1 MENVLSIL
9 FCLSLLYLA
18 LTARV
23 KDCVNVLQVQGIIL
37 AVINTIP
44 LFHHFTWVELILP
57 VALLT
62 VKGILIPFYIR
73 KIISDLDIK
82 DPIEPTIQQF
92 TFLMLVITLMSAA
105 FVASSMLAKVTD
117 INIIPF
123 ASGFSAIITG
133 ILIIVFRRK
142 LLVHVMGFLALENGI
157 FLFGSSIAFKLPVII
172 ELGMLLDIFV
182 VVFLMGIALNKINTT
197 LSGFE
202 AAQLR
207 RLKD

>member
-9 FCLSLLYLA
+9 FCLSLLYMA
-18 LTARV
+18 LTSRV

-37 AVINTIP
+37 ALVNTIP
-44 LFHHFTWVELILP
+44 LFRHFEPAELILP
-57 VALLT
+57 LALLV
-62 VKGILIPFYIR
+62 VKGILVPTYIR
-73 KIISDLDIK
+73 KIINDLDIK

-92 TFLMLVITLMSAA
+92 TFLMSVIALMSAV
-105 FVASSMLAKVTD
+105 FVASSVLAGTTH
-117 INIIPF
+117 IAIIPF

-133 ILIIVFRRK
+133 ILVIIFRRK
-142 LLVHVMGFLALENGI
+142 LLVHVMGFLTMENGI
-157 FLFGSSIAFKLPVII
+157 FLFGSSIAFKLPVIV

-182 VVFLMGIALNKINTT
+182 VVFLMGIALNRISTT

-202 AAQLR
+202 AASLR

>member
-37 AVINTIP
+37 AIINTIP
-44 LFHHFTWVELILP
+44 LFRHFTWVELILP

-92 TFLMLVITLMSAA
+92 TFLMLVIILMSAA
-105 FVASSMLAKVTD
+105 FVASSMLSKVTD

-133 ILIIVFRRK
+133 ILIIIFRKK

>member
-18 LTARV
+18 LTSRV
-23 KDCVNVLQVQGIIL
+23 KHCVNVLQAQGIIL
-37 AVINTIP
+37 AVINTLP
-44 LFHHFTWVELILP
+44 LFHHFTLGEIILP
-57 VALLT
+57 AALLGI
-62 VKGILIPFYIR
+62 KGVLIPFYIR
-73 KIISDLDIK
+73 KIITDLDIK

-92 TFLMLVITLMSAA
+92 TFIMLVITLMSAV
-105 FVASSMLAKVTD
+105 FVASGILAKSTE

-133 ILIIVFRRK
+133 ILVIIFRKK
-142 LLVHVMGFLALENGI
+142 LLVHVMGFLAMENGI
-157 FLFGSSIAFKLPVII
+157 FLFGSAIAFKLPVII

-182 VVFLMGIALNKINTT
+182 VVFLMGIALNKISTT

>member
-9 FCLSLLYLA
+9 FCLSLLYMA

-37 AVINTIP
+37 ALVNTIP
-44 LFHHFTWVELILP
+44 LLRHFNPVELILP
-57 VALLT
+57 LALLV
-62 VKGILIPFYIR
+62 VKGILVPTYIR
-73 KIISDLDIK
+73 KIITDLDIK

-92 TFLMLVITLMSAA
+92 TFLMSVIALMSAV
-105 FVASSMLAKVTD
+105 FVASSILSKSAN
-117 INIIPF
+117 IAIIPF

-133 ILIIVFRRK
+133 ILVIVFRKK
-142 LLVHVMGFLALENGI
+142 LLVHVMGFLTMENGI
-157 FLFGSSIAFKLPVII
+157 FLFGSSIAFKLPVIV

-182 VVFLMGIALNKINTT
+182 VVFLMGIALNKISTT

-202 AAQLR
+202 AASLR

>member
-37 AVINTIP
+37 AIITSLP
-44 LFHHFTWVELILP
+44 LFQHFNPAELILP
-57 VALLT
+57 SALLV
-62 VKGILIPFYIR
+62 VKGILVPTYIR
-73 KIISDLDIK
+73 KIITDLDIK

-92 TFLMLVITLMSAA
+92 TFIMLVISLMSAV
-105 FVASSMLAKVTD
+105 FVAASILSKSTD

-123 ASGFSAIITG
+123 AGGFSAIITG
-133 ILIIVFRRK
+133 ILVIIFRRK
-142 LLVHVMGFLALENGI
+142 LLVHVMGFLTLENGI
-157 FLFGSSIAFKLPVII
+157 FLFGSSIAFKLPVIV

-182 VVFLMGIALNKINTT
+182 VVFLMGIALNRISTT

-202 AAQLR
+202 AAALR